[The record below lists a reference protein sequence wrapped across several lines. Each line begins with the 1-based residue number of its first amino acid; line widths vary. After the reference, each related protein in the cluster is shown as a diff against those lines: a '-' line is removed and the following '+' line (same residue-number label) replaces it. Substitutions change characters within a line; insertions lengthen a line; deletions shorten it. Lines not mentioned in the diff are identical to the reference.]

1 MPDKPTQAADTNRP
15 CPNPPASLSRIK
27 NPRLQQEME
36 QRRAGAQTNAG
47 KVQTHVPRPLVRPT
61 SPPQQVLPPAVS
73 AAMARQAVSSAKTV
87 GSVQKASSKP
97 ASAAALKKPVAAKP
111 AAEKAAAPPVSVAA
125 VHMVDLN
132 TSSASQA
139 LASESLALQTTLS
152 DLQSQSSY
160 SDITADI
167 NRLDQK
173 FESLAELLES
183 ARQEGY
189 RFEGGMELKAF
200 EAMSQWQH
208 IRPEVEKTLVDQSR
222 IFQGQINTLNLQ
234 VKDLDLKLSN
244 QAVAA
249 PLLKSARSTAD
260 AMLQNIQSVKSNLR
274 TSYSPI
280 DATLQEI
287 ERSLSRIHWGL
298 DQLKEAKFKLDSGED
313 LVMAVPAR
321 WDKESKD
328 DPEGILYIT
337 DHRLVFEQKE
347 KVSTKKVLF
356 ISTASEMVQEVLID
370 QPVHA
375 VLDWTAEN
383 KGLFGHQDFLMV
395 RFKEAKFGSVA
406 FHLNGQ
412 DSKDWAALLEK
423 VRSNQIQAERYNAS
437 STFSFQDLS
446 RPLTTAD
453 VVLLQQQ
460 VNSLQD
466 EMMLQANRQELADL
480 ENEVR
485 LLERKLSGIRA
496 RGYEIEKNL
505 EPDIMVLAV
514 QWDRIKTN
522 ANHGMETL
530 GTVLTEQMKAIQ
542 SSLTRFVSQS
552 ADLQKARPLYLQIKS
567 GLASAEA
574 QADAAQATV
583 RLQYDEYADEVEF
596 MSAHLEWIAWMLDAL
611 ETATFQLLA
620 TECGVAAVEA
630 VHMDRQEPLNGILFL
645 TDQRILWEDRVDQFE
660 LQISVPIVQVGEVK
674 KESDAVS
681 GNDLLTFQFAAGA
694 PLSSARYQ
702 LALPVADDWLQM
714 VGRVRS
720 GGYSRDRV
728 TPISE
733 QELQRIRNAPKQCSN
748 CGAGF
753 TAPLLRGQTQITCEY
768 CGLVSQI

>member
-1 MPDKPTQAADTNRP
+1 MPGKPSQAENTP
-15 CPNPPASLSRIK
+15 HPLPKPPASLSRIK
-27 NPRLQQEME
+27 NPKLQQEME

-47 KVQTHVPRPLVRPT
+47 KVQTHNPRPLVRPT
-61 SPPQQVLPPAVS
+61 SPPEQVLPPA
-73 AAMARQAVSSAKTV
+73 AMAKQAVSTVKTA
-87 GSVQKASSKP
+87 GSVQKTSPKPPPSAATQKPVMPKP
-97 ASAAALKKPVAAKP
+97 AT
-111 AAEKAAAPPVSVAA
+111 PPVSVAA
-125 VHMVDLN
+125 VQMVDLN

-152 DLQSQSSY
+152 DLQSQSSFT
-160 SDITADI
+160 DITADI

-173 FESLAELLES
+173 FNSLTDLLES
-183 ARQEGY
+183 ARHEGY
-189 RFEGGMELKAF
+189 RFEGGMEQKAF
-200 EAMSQWQH
+200 EAMSQWQQ
-208 IRPEVEKTLVDQSR
+208 IRPKVEKILVDQSR
-222 IFQGQINTLNLQ
+222 TLQGQLNTLNLQ
-234 VKDLDLKLSN
+234 VKDLNLKLSN

-260 AMLQNIQSVKSNLR
+260 TMLQNVQSVKSNLR
-274 TSYSPI
+274 SSYSAV

-287 ERSLSRIHWGL
+287 ERSLTRIHWAL

-328 DPEGILYIT
+328 DPEGILYLT
-337 DHRLVFEQKE
+337 DHRLVFERKE
-347 KVSTKKVLF
+347 KVATKKVLF
-356 ISTASEMVQEVLID
+356 ITTASEMVQEVQID
-370 QPVHA
+370 QPIQA
-375 VLDWTAEN
+375 VLEWKAEN

-395 RFKEAKFGSVA
+395 RFEEAKLDSVA
-406 FHLNGQ
+406 FHVNGQ
-412 DSKDWAALLEK
+412 DSKDWVALLEK
-423 VRSNQIQAERYNAS
+423 VRSNQIQSERYNAS
-437 STFSFQDLS
+437 TALSFQDLS

-460 VNSLQD
+460 VDSLQD
-466 EMMLQANRQELADL
+466 EMMLQINRQELADL

-485 LLERKLSGIRA
+485 LLERRLAGVRS

-505 EPDIMVLAV
+505 EPDITILAV
-514 QWDRIKTN
+514 QWDRIKNN

-530 GTVLTEQMKAIQ
+530 GAALAGQMKAIQ
-542 SSLTRFVSQS
+542 NSLTQFVSQS
-552 ADLQKARPLYLQIKS
+552 AELQKARPLYLQIKS

-574 QADAAQATV
+574 QAEAAQATV
-583 RLQYDEYADEVEF
+583 RLQYDEYADEVEV

-630 VHMDRQEPLNGILFL
+630 AHVDRQEPLNGILFL
-645 TDQRILWEDRVDQFE
+645 TDQRLLWEDRVDQFE
-660 LQISVPIVQVGEVK
+660 LQIAVPTVQVQEVR

-681 GNDLLTFQFAAGA
+681 GNDLLIFQLAAGA
-694 PLSSARYQ
+694 AHSSARFQ

-733 QELQRIRNAPKQCSN
+733 EELQRIRNAPKQCSN

-753 TAPLLRGQTQITCEY
+753 SAPLLRGQTQIACEY
-768 CGLVSQI
+768 CGLVTQI